1 MAHIMYYIFSPKLC
15 IAFIPGRCM
24 GGVFFKMDGWMD
36 NLDGA
41 FFAGYQFRLFHFSLL
56 YYFTIFGF
64 VMYRMGGLVR
74 VGVIFLFYFLFHSL
88 HSPTCSGWCFAF
100 RLGYLEFIIL
110 TYQYYLSTSIHETFF
125 LFSFFQ

>member
-1 MAHIMYYIFSPKLC
+1 MAHIMYYIFLLNFVSHSYPVD
-15 IAFIPGRCM
+15 AW
-24 GGVFFKMDGWMD
+24 GVFFFKMDGWMD

-88 HSPTCSGWCFAF
+88 HFPTCSGWCFAF